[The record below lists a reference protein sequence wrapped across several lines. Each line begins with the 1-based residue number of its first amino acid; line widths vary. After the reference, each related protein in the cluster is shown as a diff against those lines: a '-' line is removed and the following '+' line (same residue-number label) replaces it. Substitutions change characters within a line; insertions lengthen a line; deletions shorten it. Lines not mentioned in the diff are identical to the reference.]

1 MFAGGKSYSRIST
14 LTNMESAAARRP
26 LKTRQRAWAQ
36 LIARM
41 LVKTRISPNVISIM
55 SVVFA
60 GCAGAAILFS
70 PRMAGFARHLLLLVA
85 AAFIQLRLLANMLD
99 GMVAVEG
106 GLQTKSGEIFND
118 LPDRISDA
126 LILVP
131 AGYAVASLWYGPELG
146 WSAALLAI
154 FTAYVRMLGGA
165 SGLQQSFVGPMAKP
179 HRMATLTIACVLSL
193 FEGAF
198 LRFGM
203 VLWVALILINV
214 GCVVTIWRRTAR
226 IVRGLESR

>member
-1 MFAGGKSYSRIST
+1 M
-14 LTNMESAAARRP
+14 
-26 LKTRQRAWAQ
+26 
-36 LIARM
+36 IART
-41 LVKTRISPNVISIM
+41 LVKARISPNAISIM

-60 GCAGAAILFS
+60 CCAGAAFS
-70 PRMAGFARHLLLLVA
+70 FSGHWGAFQRSLLLLIA
-85 AAFIQLRLLANMLD
+85 AACIQLRLLANMLD

-131 AGYAVASLWYGPELG
+131 VGYAVGALWYGVELG
-146 WSAALLAI
+146 WCAALLAI

-165 SGLQQSFVGPMAKP
+165 AGLTQSFIGPMAKP
-179 HRMATLTIACVLSL
+179 HRMAALTVACVASI
-193 FEGAF
+193 FESSF
-198 LRFGM
+198 LRSGTILWAAL
-203 VLWVALILINV
+203 VLVNA

-226 IVRGLESR
+226 ILRGLESR